1 MTEFVIFLLLLLC
14 FGQFLY
20 ISRLRKQ
27 TEDWLS
33 ILQAVSQ
40 GKQEKIFTKG
50 SGIMSD
56 IGYELNEIIE
66 TNKKRITYLNKVDE
80 AKKQILTS
88 LSHDVRTPLASLLG
102 YLEALENGMEN
113 KTEQQEYITVAYR
126 KANDLKS
133 YVDMLFEW
141 FKLNSKEQQFHF
153 DTVDINE
160 LTREIIIEWLPGL
173 EKENIEVRAQISDDD
188 LLISTDSMA
197 YKRIINNLIQNAIH
211 HGHCTCISI
220 IVEPR
225 IEKVLITVIND
236 GSHIPPEQLPYI
248 FDRLYK
254 GDHARSGKGSGLGLA
269 ITKELAEALHG
280 EINVT
285 SSQTLGTC
293 FQDTLPALTEI
304 P

>member
-1 MTEFVIFLLLLLC
+1 M
-14 FGQFLY
+14 
-20 ISRLRKQ
+20 LRRKCQ
-27 TEDWLS
+27 NV
-33 ILQAVSQ
+33 A
-40 GKQEKIFTKG
+40 
-50 SGIMSD
+50 
-56 IGYELNEIIE
+56 
-66 TNKKRITYLNKVDE
+66 
-80 AKKQILTS
+80 
-88 LSHDVRTPLASLLG
+88 
-102 YLEALENGMEN
+102 
-113 KTEQQEYITVAYR
+113 VAYR

-293 FQDTLPALTEI
+293 FQVTLPALTEI